1 MPCSLLYRHDHDYKE
16 AIKCYLNALR
26 LDKDNVQIMRDL
38 AALQVGCA
46 GLAWAGA
53 HACRQAYARARMPT
67 CFGACAGTDVRQ
79 PSWPSREP
87 SAPLSVNCC
96 CG

>member
-26 LDKDNVQIMRDL
+26 LDKENVQIMRDL

-46 GLAWAGA
+46 GLAWAGLGW
-53 HACRQAYARARMPT
+53 RARMQA
-67 CFGACAGTDVRQ
+67 GVRSCAHAEVLWGLR
-79 PSWPSREP
+79 RH
-87 SAPLSVNCC
+87 
-96 CG
+96 